1 MSRVACVAAAVR
13 AAPWRALL
21 SSLAVALAACAPPA
35 PGLEEI
41 VAHNRAVVNGA
52 ADTSLVSTLEVDL
65 RMKDAKAGAE
75 LGALYRVNRRGQMR
89 IDIYSGGQRV
99 YTEAFDG
106 KRGWDWGAQGTA
118 ATVDPHAAALW
129 HGTQFPGMIF
139 GLEDL
144 VPNGHRLEYLGRER
158 LSGVDYYV
166 LKITLSDG
174 FVTYRYVNPA
184 TWLIERG
191 RDFRAFHPAL
201 DAHQTWIETVYS
213 DYRRVD
219 GVLRSFL
226 STNTDLGTGAW
237 QATNTV
243 TAIRVSQP
251 LDPSIFQ
258 MPGETGRGGAP
269 KP

>member
-1 MSRVACVAAAVR
+1 
-13 AAPWRALL
+13 
-21 SSLAVALAACAPPA
+21 
-35 PGLEEI
+35 
-41 VAHNRAVVNGA
+41 
-52 ADTSLVSTLEVDL
+52 
-65 RMKDAKAGAE
+65 
-75 LGALYRVNRRGQMR
+75 
-89 IDIYSGGQRV
+89 
-99 YTEAFDG
+99 
-106 KRGWDWGAQGTA
+106 
-118 ATVDPHAAALW
+118 
-129 HGTQFPGMIF
+129 MIF

-158 LSGVDYYV
+158 LGGVDYYV

-184 TWLIERG
+184 TWLIERA

-226 STNTDLGTGAW
+226 STNTDLATGAW

-243 TAIRVSQP
+243 TAIRVGQP

-258 MPGETGRGGAP
+258 MPGESGSGGAP

>member
-1 MSRVACVAAAVR
+1 MSGAARASAAARGRIPGGVLVSSC
-13 AAPWRALL
+13 AL
-21 SSLAVALAACAPPA
+21 VLAACVSRA

-41 VAHNRAVVNGA
+41 VARNRAVVNGGTNTA
-52 ADTSLVSTLEVDL
+52 LIGSLEVDL
-65 RMKDAKAGAE
+65 RLKDAKAGSE
-75 LGALYRVNRRGQMR
+75 LRAIYRVNRSGQMR
-89 IDIYSGGQRV
+89 IDLYQGGERV

-106 KRGWDWGAQGTA
+106 QRGWDLGAEGSA
-118 ATVDPHAAALW
+118 AIPDPHAQALW

-144 VPNGHRLEYLGRER
+144 APNGHRLEYAGRER
-158 LSGVDYYV
+158 LGGVDYYV

-184 TWLIERG
+184 TWLIDRG

-219 GVLRSFL
+219 GVMRSFV

-237 QATNTV
+237 QATNTIEAIKVNPSFDPAIFRMPAV
-243 TAIRVSQP
+243 TP
-251 LDPSIFQ
+251 
-258 MPGETGRGGAP
+258 
-269 KP
+269 